1 MTHNLQE
8 RYAKMVLA
16 KIRKELVLK
25 DGVVF
30 NNDYEGDPKA
40 GAVKI
45 PSRDSE
51 VTVSDYD
58 KANGISASSGS
69 TTYITMNI
77 DQDKAVN
84 EVIDGYD
91 AQAVPD
97 NLVADRLD
105 SAGYALAKAEDTAGG
120 NVLVAAATK
129 VSEATLTKDNIYAK
143 IVDLRTRMSK
153 ANIPNDGKRYLLVT
167 PDTLALIL
175 KAPEF
180 IKASDLGA
188 AVVQIA
194 GFLVIEWNDETA
206 NLAMV
211 AGHPKFATRVREFS
225 VPVHVQDLNGSGNYI
240 GASAVQGREVFG
252 HKVVRSIAINAVFVP
267 GALTLAAAQ
276 AATSGKTVITVTE
289 AATSAFKYVKNPSE
303 LAKYGAT
310 YDGTALTSGTTQ
322 IAVAENDIIEVADLD
337 SNGKV
342 VNVGYHVVAASEI
355 K

>member
-1 MTHNLQE
+1 
-8 RYAKMVLA
+8 
-16 KIRKELVLK
+16 
-25 DGVVF
+25 
-30 NNDYEGDPKA
+30 
-40 GAVKI
+40 
-45 PSRDSE
+45 
-51 VTVSDYD
+51 
-58 KANGISASSGS
+58 
-69 TTYITMNI
+69 
-77 DQDKAVN
+77 
-84 EVIDGYD
+84 
-91 AQAVPD
+91 
-97 NLVADRLD
+97 
-105 SAGYALAKAEDTAGG
+105 
-120 NVLVAAATK
+120 
-129 VSEATLTKDNIYAK
+129 
-143 IVDLRTRMSK
+143 MSK

-180 IKASDLGA
+180 IKASDLGT
-188 AVVQIA
+188 AVIQTGAVGKIA

-252 HKVVRSIAINAVFVP
+252 HKVTRSIAINAVFVP

-322 IAVAENDIIEVADLD
+322 IAVAEYYFIEVADLD